1 MSNEEKIL
9 ELLQQQGSQI
19 SKISTN
25 ISALTGD
32 VSSLKADVSSLK
44 GDVSMLKGDVSA
56 MKADISALKG
66 RMSKVEITQE
76 NLVLPQIQAIAEGVS
91 TVNNK
96 LIARSEL
103 DSMKEDMAFLK
114 DIIRMHTNQLNDL
127 KKAR

>member
-1 MSNEEKIL
+1 MNNEDKIL
-9 ELLQQQGSQI
+9 ELLEQQGSQMT
-19 SKISTN
+19 KISAD

-32 VSSLKADVSSLK
+32 ASSLKADVSSLT
-44 GDVSMLKGDVSA
+44 GDVFT
-56 MKADISALKG
+56 MKADISDLKD
-66 RMSKVEITQE
+66 RISKVEITQE
-76 NLVLPQIQAIAEGVS
+76 NVVLPQIQAIAEGVS

-103 DSMKEDMAFLK
+103 DSIKEEMAFLK